1 MKFFLIIVVLIVILI
16 FGMVFVSDFVIFWV
30 INSGGMESMYIVV
43 MGEDLNVQ
51 YQQII
56 YMYEGVWVVNF
67 GSIQVDEVVL
77 ISNKLLV

>member
-43 MGEDLNVQ
+43 MGEDLNV
-51 YQQII
+51 
-56 YMYEGVWVVNF
+56 
-67 GSIQVDEVVL
+67 
-77 ISNKLLV
+77 